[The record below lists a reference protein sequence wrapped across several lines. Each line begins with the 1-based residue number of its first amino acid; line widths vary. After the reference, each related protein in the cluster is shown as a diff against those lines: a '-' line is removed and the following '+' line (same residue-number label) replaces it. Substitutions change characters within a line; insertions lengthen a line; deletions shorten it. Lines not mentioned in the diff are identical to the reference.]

1 MTTFFDP
8 LSTTRG
14 VFRTNVPIKR
24 VNVLT
29 LLVSAYVALLPFQI
43 PISSNINAA
52 PADVFL
58 LLILVLAP
66 GLLRYRKPVW
76 TIWHVA
82 LLMAFAASTFV
93 TALNVGTVSNYV
105 WLNKDVGLLLLIVS
119 YA

>member
-43 PISSNINAA
+43 PINDNLNAA

-58 LLILVLAP
+58 FLILVLAP
-66 GLLRYRKPVW
+66 GLLKYRKPVW
-76 TIWHVA
+76 AIWHVA
-82 LLMAFAASTFV
+82 LLMVFATSTFV
-93 TALNVGTVSNYV
+93 TSLNVGVLSNYV
-105 WLNKDVGLLLLIVS
+105 WLN
-119 YA
+119 